1 MSKKVFSLKNY
12 LEPIDFEYSE
22 PEEEKELLLL
32 AKNINS
38 SRSYPLTKKELIAYI
53 STEEFLCSIDYD
65 FEKGLIKKEEGKI
78 MLPQPLDNIYIKD
91 IIENIPPQKKQE
103 EIEFEKRRRYQAYK
117 MLDYT
122 LSNFTYFDFFSADA
136 FQIAKNSKYISQ
148 LSGKEKVGMETL
160 FVPFFDTQFEVGKLL
175 QSFGF
180 DDVFLK
186 NLSLQMQNTAPKRLP
201 GKTTFPIRMDSL
213 VSLLKKVQEKAEIWK
228 EKVETFLETYL
239 PWEQN
244 NLVFNQHIRYS
255 YQVHQIFEKSA
266 ENALNRF
273 KTPVITPEILFITL
287 MEERDSFVGKLIK
300 KNIPDE
306 TTWYLLRYKLLKR
319 LYVQESNVRSQVT
332 KNQYFFAYLLKIELS
347 EANFEKLIEKKLLAK
362 AVSLFRNLLIQDLL
376 KADLFESF
384 ELETQASLRMMPR
397 RNYST

>member
-22 PEEEKELLLL
+22 PEEENELLLL
-32 AKNINS
+32 AKNINA
-38 SRSYPLTKKELIAYI
+38 SRSYPLTKEELIAYI
-53 STEEFLCSIDYD
+53 STEEFLSSIHYD

-91 IIENIPPQKKQE
+91 IIENIPPEKKQE

-148 LSGKEKVGMETL
+148 LYGKEKVGLETL

-180 DDVFLK
+180 DDIFLK
-186 NLSLQMQNTAPKRLP
+186 NLSLQLKNATPKGLP
-201 GKTTFPIRMDSL
+201 GKTALPTRMDRL
-213 VSLLKKVQEKAEIWK
+213 VSFLKKVQEKAE
-228 EKVETFLETYL
+228 TLLETYL

-287 MEERDSFVGKLIK
+287 MEEKDLFVGKLIK